1 VQVRR
6 GKFDAASVKSMLVV
20 LGVLATAWAV
30 DRPALADVVDQIFA
44 RLDSNGDGVIDRTEF
59 QIKKMELFYESD
71 ANQNIQLEPEETNLK
86 PEVFA
91 AADTNGDGVLSGVEF
106 IEAPFIQF
114 EAADTNSDHVIT
126 REEFELFAEQ
136 FLDR

>member
-1 VQVRR
+1 MQVRR
-6 GKFDAASVKSMLVV
+6 GEFGMASVKSMLVV
-20 LGVLATAWAV
+20 LGVMATALAV
-30 DRPALADVVDQIFA
+30 DRPALADLVDRIFA

-106 IEAPFIQF
+106 IEAPFAQF
-114 EAADTNSDHVIT
+114 EAADTNSDQVIT

-136 FLDR
+136 FIDR